1 MNFNDDGAAGLSYRK
16 SVSEDRNGF
25 LNVERSMAEASH
37 TETTKAMTERPTYKP
52 TETGFPAI
60 WEVAA
65 EINKKRK
72 AKGAV
77 KVYVKNIDSTRC
89 M

>member
-1 MNFNDDGAAGLSYRK
+1 MFNDDGAAGLSYRK
-16 SVSEDRNGF
+16 QPVTDKGGF
-25 LNVERSMAEASH
+25 LDVERSMTEVSH
-37 TETTKAMTERPTYKP
+37 TETTKAMTERPTYQP
-52 TETGFPAI
+52 TETGFPTI

-65 EINKKRK
+65 ELNKKRK
-72 AKGAV
+72 AKGAA

>member
-1 MNFNDDGAAGLSYRK
+1 MNLNDDYSAGISYRK
-16 SVSEDRNGF
+16 QTVKDENGF
-25 LNVERSMAEASH
+25 LNVERTMTEASY

-77 KVYVKNIDSTRC
+77 KVYVKNVDSTRC